1 MKLFLDKT
9 SGLKEANIKEINNLA
24 FNLWR
29 YFEQNT
35 TQKYKEKYKLKSA
48 VKNTSHNISRFIF
61 RSYNNIFNCS
71 FVLNINKEEIKLFEL
86 EGLSSLNSVATSD
99 SDTSLDYEV
108 PGKFYIKNKALYFKP
123 SRSDLI
129 ELSTKYYVFITG
141 TLHE

>member
-1 MKLFLDKT
+1 MKIFLDKT

-29 YFEQNT
+29 YFEQQT
-35 TQKYKEKYKLKSA
+35 TQKYKEKKKLKSA

-86 EGLSSLNSVATSD
+86 DGLSSLNSVATSD
-99 SDTSLDYEV
+99 SDTSLDYEA
-108 PGKFYIKNKALYFKP
+108 PGKFYIKNEALYFKP
-123 SRSDLI
+123 SRADLI

-141 TLHE
+141 TVNE